1 VLLSCLSSCSVSG
14 LDVAG
19 DGIGGKSATGRSRQ
33 ASQPTPS
40 GGTSSAGSAG
50 LAVGVGSGGS
60 TGASDSVPCLPGQRI
75 FDDQV
80 TNARDLGGVPLNK
93 GRSSACRKLY
103 RGGPL
108 VNSAEA
114 FCSAFNDL
122 EIRTVVDLRTD
133 SERTSSP
140 DVPCVFA
147 QSRVIWAP
155 LPVPYSMSTEQ
166 YIADLNTY
174 TSVVSAFDVL
184 GDVTAYPVYFHCT
197 YGRDRTGV
205 LSAVILLTVGAT
217 REDVLSEYELT
228 AKSGLYTQPASL
240 TGVLDEIERRGGIDA
255 YLSEAGVARSKI
267 DVLRAELAGL

>member
-1 VLLSCLSSCSVSG
+1 MLVSCLSSCSVSG

-19 DGIGGKSATGRSRQ
+19 DGVGGKSATGQSRQ

-40 GGTSSAGSAG
+40 GGTRSTGPVIIADAGD
-50 LAVGVGSGGS
+50 SGGS
-60 TGASDSVPCLPGQRI
+60 TGATSSSPCFPGQRV
-75 FDDQV
+75 FADQV
-80 TNARDLGGVPLNK
+80 TNARDLGGVPLNS
-93 GRSSACRKLY
+93 GRSSACGKLY

-108 VNSAEA
+108 VNSAQA
-114 FCSAFNDL
+114 FCVAFKDL
-122 EIRTVVDLRTD
+122 GIRTVVDLRTD

-140 DVPCVFA
+140 DVPCVFS

-155 LPVPYSMSTEQ
+155 LPVPYSMSKEQ

-205 LSAVILLTVGAT
+205 LSAVILLTLGAT
-217 REDVLSEYELT
+217 REYVLSEYELT
-228 AKSGLYTQPASL
+228 AKAGLYTQPASL

-267 DVLRAELAGL
+267 DVLRAEIAGQ